1 MSQIPTCFSHFLI
14 SYIHCSQFGKRSKW
28 RKRRAAIAIATAKGQ
43 TTPSGWNKK
52 SGVVYV
58 LFFPFFWLK
67 TFHCFEMETRG
78 WHCHSYTVPPD
89 SSLSSPWWK
98 GGNCQSLMRE
108 GAWWHLYWRASP
120 ILSLLRLSFVFIQH
134 STQPLSLLSVLV
146 CIIVGHLPPPQ
157 LN

>member
-98 GGNCQSLMRE
+98 GGTVRV
-108 GAWWHLYWRASP
+108 WWEK
-120 ILSLLRLSFVFIQH
+120 
-134 STQPLSLLSVLV
+134 VLGD
-146 CIIVGHLPPPQ
+146 ISIEEHLPFYHFWGWVLCSSNIVHSLSPYF
-157 LN
+157 LSWFAL